1 MPTIAAIAT
10 PPGTGGIGIARL
22 SGPQA
27 KEILA
32 RMFLPFSSR
41 FENFHPWMLYRG
53 RVLDENGEPFD
64 DVLAVFMPGPR
75 TYTGE
80 DTAEI
85 HCHGGPLIVRGVLGK
100 MLSLGARAA
109 ERGEFSRRAFLNGR
123 MDLSQAEAVAEMIA
137 APSREALRYGFN
149 RLDGLL
155 GRRVTALRE
164 GLDNLRAQV
173 CLAVDFPEED
183 AECLAREDFA
193 AAVEAVMEAVR
204 TLLAGEKR
212 ASLMQ
217 MGAVV
222 VLAGAVNAGKSS
234 LLNALLG
241 RNRALVSEYPG
252 TTRDFLEEPCE
263 LDGLPVRLTDTAGLR
278 EAAEP
283 VESLGLTAGRER
295 MRGADVVVIVLDGG
309 NLGEAGA
316 KTEICPDPAARQA
329 LDLAQGRP
337 VLYVWNKCDV
347 CMPSVFPPPWTT
359 GHLCCAVSALT
370 GERMEEFTRVLRAVT
385 LDEGKQGSAPD
396 GVAPNLRQAAA
407 LKAALAELRE
417 LREDIEAGQTYDCC
431 AARLDAAAARLGEV
445 TDATGS
451 AEVLDR
457 VFESFCIG
465 K

>member
-1 MPTIAAIAT
+1 MPTVAAIAT
-10 PPGTGGIGIARL
+10 PPGAGGIGIVRL
-22 SGPQA
+22 CGPRA

-32 RMFLPFSSR
+32 CMFLPFSSC

-64 DVLAVFMPGPR
+64 DALAVFMPGPR

-80 DTAEI
+80 DMAEI
-85 HCHGGPLIVRGVLGK
+85 HCHGGSLIVRAVLEK
-100 MLSLGARAA
+100 TLSLGARVA

-164 GLDNLRAQV
+164 KLENLRTQV

-193 AAVEAVMEAVR
+193 DAVGDVMEAVQS
-204 TLLAGEKR
+204 LLAGRKR
-212 ASLMQ
+212 ANLMQ
-217 MGAVV
+217 RGAVV

-241 RNRALVSEYPG
+241 RNRALVTESPG
-252 TTRDFLEEPCE
+252 TTRDFLEEPCD

-278 EAAEP
+278 DAAEP
-283 VESLGLTAGRER
+283 VESLGVSAGRKKVRE
-295 MRGADVVVIVLDGG
+295 ADVVVIVLDGG
-309 NLGEAGA
+309 SLGETGARAGV
-316 KTEICPDPAARQA
+316 CPDPAARQA
-329 LDLAQGRP
+329 LALALGRP
-337 VLYVWNKCDV
+337 VLYAWNKCDV
-347 CMPSVFPPPWTT
+347 CMPSVFPPLWADGQP
-359 GHLCCAVSALT
+359 CCAVSALT
-370 GERMEEFTRVLRAVT
+370 GERLEEFARLLRAVT
-385 LDEGKQGSAPD
+385 LGGEQGSAPD
-396 GVAPNLRQAAA
+396 GVAPNLRQGAA
-407 LKAALAELRE
+407 LEEALADLRE
-417 LREDIEAGQTYDCC
+417 LREDIAAGQTYDCC

-445 TDATGS
+445 TGVAGS
-451 AEVLDR
+451 AEVLNG
-457 VFESFCIG
+457 VFENFCIG

>member
-10 PPGTGGIGIARL
+10 PPGAGGIGIARL
-22 SGPQA
+22 CGPQA

-32 RMFLPFSSR
+32 RMFLPFSSH

-53 RVLDENGEPFD
+53 RVLDENDAPFD
-64 DVLAVFMPGPR
+64 DALAVFMPGPR

-80 DTAEI
+80 DMAEI
-85 HCHGGPLIVRGVLGK
+85 HCHGGPLIVQGVLKK

-109 ERGEFSRRAFLNGR
+109 ERGEFSRRAFLSGR

-137 APSREALRYGFN
+137 APSREALRYSFN

-155 GRRVTALRE
+155 GRRVAALRE
-164 GLDNLRAQV
+164 NLDKLRAQV

-183 AECLAREDFA
+183 ADCLAREDFA
-193 AAVEAVMEAVR
+193 AAVEAVVEAVQR
-204 TLLAGEKR
+204 LLAGQKR

-217 MGAVV
+217 QGAVV

-241 RNRALVSEYPG
+241 RNRALVTEYPG
-252 TTRDFLEEPCE
+252 TTRDFLEELCD

-278 EAAEP
+278 ETAGP
-283 VESLGLTAGRER
+283 VESLGVAAGREKV
-295 MRGADVVVIVLDGG
+295 RGADVVAIVLDGG
-309 NLGEAGA
+309 SLGEAGA
-316 KTEICPDPAARQA
+316 NAGVCPDPAARHV
-329 LDLAQGRP
+329 LELASGRP

-347 CMPSVFPPPWTT
+347 CMPSVFPPPWTA
-359 GHLCCAVSALT
+359 GHPCCAVSALT
-370 GERMEEFTRVLRAVT
+370 GERLEELARLLRVVA
-385 LDEGKQGSAPD
+385 LDVEQGSAPD

-407 LKAALAELRE
+407 LKDALADLRE
-417 LREDIEAGQTYDCC
+417 LGEDIAAGQTYDCC
-431 AARLDAAAARLGEV
+431 AVRLDAAAAKLGEV
-445 TDATGS
+445 TGVVGS
-451 AEVLDR
+451 AEVLNSI
-457 VFESFCIG
+457 FESFCIG

>member
-10 PPGTGGIGIARL
+10 PPGSGGIGIARL
-22 SGPQA
+22 CGPRA

-32 RMFLPFSSR
+32 RMFLPFSPH

-53 RVLDENGEPFD
+53 RVLDENGDPLD
-64 DVLAVFMPGPR
+64 DALAVFMPGPR
-75 TYTGE
+75 TYAGE
-80 DTAEI
+80 DMAEI
-85 HCHGGPLIVRGVLGK
+85 HCHGGPLIVQGVLGK

-137 APSREALRYGFN
+137 APSREALQYGLN

-164 GLDNLRAQV
+164 ELDNLRAQV

-183 AECLAREDFA
+183 VECLAREDFA
-193 AAVEAVMEAVR
+193 AAVEAVMKAVR
-204 TLLAGEKR
+204 TLLAGRKR
-212 ASLMQ
+212 ANLMQ
-217 MGAVV
+217 RGAAV

-241 RNRALVSEYPG
+241 RNRALVTEYPG
-252 TTRDFLEEPCE
+252 TTRDFLEELCD

-278 EAAEP
+278 EAVEP
-283 VESLGLTAGRER
+283 VESLGMAAGREKV
-295 MRGADVVVIVLDGG
+295 RGADAVAIVLDGET
-309 NLGEAGA
+309 LGEAGA
-316 KTEICPDPAARQA
+316 KAEICPDPAARQA
-329 LDLAQGRP
+329 LELASGRP

-359 GHLCCAVSALT
+359 GHPCCAVSALT
-370 GERMEEFTRVLRAVT
+370 GERLEELARVLRTVA
-385 LDEGKQGSAPD
+385 LGEERRRAPD

-407 LKAALAELRE
+407 LEDTLADLRE

-431 AARLDAAAARLGEV
+431 AVRLEAAADRLGEV
-445 TDATGS
+445 TGAVGS
-451 AEVLDR
+451 AEMLNR
-457 VFESFCIG
+457 IFENFCIG

>member
-32 RMFLPFSSR
+32 RMFLPFSAH

-53 RVLDENGEPFD
+53 RVLDENGEPLD
-64 DVLAVFMPGPR
+64 DALAVFMPGPR

-109 ERGEFSRRAFLNGR
+109 ERGEFSRRAFVNGR

-164 GLDNLRAQV
+164 DLDNLRAQV

-183 AECLAREDFA
+183 VECLAREDFA
-193 AAVEAVMEAVR
+193 AAVEAVMETVR

-212 ASLMQ
+212 AALMQ
-217 MGAVV
+217 RGAVV

-252 TTRDFLEEPCE
+252 TTRDFLEEPCD

-278 EAAEP
+278 ETAEP
-283 VESLGLTAGRER
+283 MENLGVAAGRER
-295 MRGADVVVIVLDGG
+295 VRGADVVVIVLDGG

-316 KTEICPDPAARQA
+316 KAEICPDPAARQT
-329 LDLAQGRP
+329 LELAPGKL
-337 VLYVWNKCDV
+337 VLYAWNKCDV
-347 CMPSVFPPPWTT
+347 CMPSIFPPPWTA
-359 GHLCCAVSALT
+359 GHPCCAVSALT
-370 GERMEEFTRVLRAVT
+370 GERLEEFARVLRT
-385 LDEGKQGSAPD
+385 LTLGGEPKSAPD

-407 LKAALAELRE
+407 LKEALAELRE

-445 TDATGS
+445 TGATGS

-457 VFESFCIG
+457 VFKNFCIG